1 MKEHISPPGF
11 KEVDHYMHVIYNNFL
26 MWYTVA
32 VSFKII
38 IAVHHAFNIILIL
51 NTVEAKI
58 FIKDIISLFSLVVLI
73 TEIKSMMK
81 LNPSIH
87 R

>member
-1 MKEHISPPGF
+1 MKEHISPPGIQGSLSL
-11 KEVDHYMHVIYNNFL
+11 YACNLYNNFL
-26 MWYTVA
+26 MWYTVT

-38 IAVHHAFNIILIL
+38 IAVHHAIILIL

-58 FIKDIISLFSLVVLI
+58 FIEYIISLFSLVVLI